1 MGNWFHD
8 ELDALNTHLLEMGS
22 MIEYA
27 IETGV
32 QAMEQR
38 NAELAR
44 TIVSYDREID
54 QKERE
59 IESQC
64 LKLLLR
70 QHPVARDLRF
80 ISAALKM
87 VTDMERVGDQAA
99 DISEIVSYIA
109 QEGYIKQLEHIP
121 KMAEKAVHMVKRAVD
136 AFINRDLDLGARA
149 VIDMD
154 DEVDGPVRRD
164 QARADRVDPPEFRY
178 GRAGAGSFDD
188 RQVFRAHWRPRGEH
202 RRVGGIRHH
211 RRAQRGE
218 NGMIYAVE
226 DDRNIRE
233 LIVYALRQSG
243 FEAEGFE
250 DGSRLM
256 ELPAPELVILD
267 IMLPGEDGLSIL
279 RRLRADP
286 VRKRVPVILLTA
298 LSGEEN
304 RVDGFEAGAD
314 GYITKPFGVMELIAR
329 VKAVLRR
336 GGYGLRVGGIEL
348 DEKRHAVYANG
359 QNVQLT
365 LKEYELLSFL
375 MAHAG
380 TAFDREQLLSE
391 VWGMDYFGGTR
402 TVDVHVQTLRQK
414 LGSCGSQIHTV
425 RGVGYRMEGDRT

>member
-44 TIVSYDREID
+44 TIVSYDRQID

-136 AFINRDLDLGARA
+136 AFINRDLDLARA

-154 DEVDGPVRRD
+154 DEVDGL
-164 QARADRVDPPEFRY
+164 
-178 GRAGAGSFDD
+178 FD
-188 RQVFRAHWRPRGEH
+188 V
-202 RRVGGIRHH
+202 IK
-211 RRAQRGE
+211 
-218 NGMIYAVE
+218 
-226 DDRNIRE
+226 RE
-233 LIVYALRQSG
+233 LI
-243 FEAEGFE
+243 
-250 DGSRLM
+250 
-256 ELPAPELVILD
+256 
-267 IMLPGEDGLSIL
+267 
-279 RRLRADP
+279 
-286 VRKRVPVILLTA
+286 
-298 LSGEEN
+298 
-304 RVDGFEAGAD
+304 
-314 GYITKPFGVMELIAR
+314 ELIHQNSDMGAQ
-329 VKAVLRR
+329 A
-336 GGYGLRVGGIEL
+336 L
-348 DEKRHAVYANG
+348 DLLMIAKYFERIGDHAVNIAEWVEFAITG
-359 QNVQLT
+359 
-365 LKEYELLSFL
+365 
-375 MAHAG
+375 
-380 TAFDREQLLSE
+380 
-391 VWGMDYFGGTR
+391 
-402 TVDVHVQTLRQK
+402 VHK
-414 LGSCGSQIHTV
+414 GEKMG
-425 RGVGYRMEGDRT
+425 

>member
-80 ISAALKM
+80 ISAALEM

-136 AFINRDLDLGARA
+136 AFINRDLDLARA

-154 DEVDGPVRRD
+154 DEVDGL
-164 QARADRVDPPEFRY
+164 
-178 GRAGAGSFDD
+178 FD
-188 RQVFRAHWRPRGEH
+188 V
-202 RRVGGIRHH
+202 IK
-211 RRAQRGE
+211 
-218 NGMIYAVE
+218 
-226 DDRNIRE
+226 RE
-233 LIVYALRQSG
+233 LI
-243 FEAEGFE
+243 
-250 DGSRLM
+250 
-256 ELPAPELVILD
+256 
-267 IMLPGEDGLSIL
+267 
-279 RRLRADP
+279 
-286 VRKRVPVILLTA
+286 
-298 LSGEEN
+298 
-304 RVDGFEAGAD
+304 
-314 GYITKPFGVMELIAR
+314 ELIHQNSDMGAQ
-329 VKAVLRR
+329 A
-336 GGYGLRVGGIEL
+336 L
-348 DEKRHAVYANG
+348 DLLMIAKYFERIGDHAVNIAEWVEFAITG
-359 QNVQLT
+359 
-365 LKEYELLSFL
+365 
-375 MAHAG
+375 
-380 TAFDREQLLSE
+380 
-391 VWGMDYFGGTR
+391 
-402 TVDVHVQTLRQK
+402 VHK
-414 LGSCGSQIHTV
+414 GEKMG
-425 RGVGYRMEGDRT
+425 

>member
-136 AFINRDLDLGARA
+136 AFINRDLDLARA

-154 DEVDGPVRRD
+154 DEVDGL
-164 QARADRVDPPEFRY
+164 
-178 GRAGAGSFDD
+178 FD
-188 RQVFRAHWRPRGEH
+188 V
-202 RRVGGIRHH
+202 IK
-211 RRAQRGE
+211 
-218 NGMIYAVE
+218 
-226 DDRNIRE
+226 RE
-233 LIVYALRQSG
+233 LI
-243 FEAEGFE
+243 
-250 DGSRLM
+250 
-256 ELPAPELVILD
+256 
-267 IMLPGEDGLSIL
+267 
-279 RRLRADP
+279 
-286 VRKRVPVILLTA
+286 
-298 LSGEEN
+298 
-304 RVDGFEAGAD
+304 
-314 GYITKPFGVMELIAR
+314 ELIHQNSAMG
-329 VKAVLRR
+329 AQA
-336 GGYGLRVGGIEL
+336 L
-348 DEKRHAVYANG
+348 DLLMIAKYFERIGDHAVNIAEW
-359 QNVQLT
+359 VEFAIT
-365 LKEYELLSFL
+365 
-375 MAHAG
+375 G
-380 TAFDREQLLSE
+380 THNE
-391 VWGMDYFGGTR
+391 
-402 TVDVHVQTLRQK
+402 
-414 LGSCGSQIHTV
+414 
-425 RGVGYRMEGDRT
+425 EGEA

>member
-136 AFINRDLDLGARA
+136 AFINRDLDLARA

-154 DEVDGPVRRD
+154 DEVDGL
-164 QARADRVDPPEFRY
+164 
-178 GRAGAGSFDD
+178 FD
-188 RQVFRAHWRPRGEH
+188 V
-202 RRVGGIRHH
+202 IK
-211 RRAQRGE
+211 
-218 NGMIYAVE
+218 
-226 DDRNIRE
+226 RE
-233 LIVYALRQSG
+233 LI
-243 FEAEGFE
+243 
-250 DGSRLM
+250 
-256 ELPAPELVILD
+256 
-267 IMLPGEDGLSIL
+267 
-279 RRLRADP
+279 
-286 VRKRVPVILLTA
+286 
-298 LSGEEN
+298 
-304 RVDGFEAGAD
+304 
-314 GYITKPFGVMELIAR
+314 ELIHQNSDMGAQ
-329 VKAVLRR
+329 A
-336 GGYGLRVGGIEL
+336 L
-348 DEKRHAVYANG
+348 DLLMIAKYFERIGDHAVNIAEWVVFAITG
-359 QNVQLT
+359 
-365 LKEYELLSFL
+365 
-375 MAHAG
+375 
-380 TAFDREQLLSE
+380 
-391 VWGMDYFGGTR
+391 
-402 TVDVHVQTLRQK
+402 VHK
-414 LGSCGSQIHTV
+414 GEKMG
-425 RGVGYRMEGDRT
+425 

>member
-109 QEGYIKQLEHIP
+109 QEGYIKQLEHMP

-136 AFINRDLDLGARA
+136 AFINRDLDLARA

-154 DEVDGPVRRD
+154 DEVDGL
-164 QARADRVDPPEFRY
+164 
-178 GRAGAGSFDD
+178 FD
-188 RQVFRAHWRPRGEH
+188 V
-202 RRVGGIRHH
+202 IK
-211 RRAQRGE
+211 
-218 NGMIYAVE
+218 
-226 DDRNIRE
+226 RE
-233 LIVYALRQSG
+233 LI
-243 FEAEGFE
+243 
-250 DGSRLM
+250 
-256 ELPAPELVILD
+256 
-267 IMLPGEDGLSIL
+267 
-279 RRLRADP
+279 
-286 VRKRVPVILLTA
+286 
-298 LSGEEN
+298 
-304 RVDGFEAGAD
+304 
-314 GYITKPFGVMELIAR
+314 ELIHQNSDMGAQ
-329 VKAVLRR
+329 A
-336 GGYGLRVGGIEL
+336 L
-348 DEKRHAVYANG
+348 DLLMIAKYFERIGDHAVNIAEWVEFAITG
-359 QNVQLT
+359 
-365 LKEYELLSFL
+365 
-375 MAHAG
+375 
-380 TAFDREQLLSE
+380 
-391 VWGMDYFGGTR
+391 
-402 TVDVHVQTLRQK
+402 VHK
-414 LGSCGSQIHTV
+414 GEKMG
-425 RGVGYRMEGDRT
+425 

>member
-1 MGNWFHD
+1 MGTWFHD

-136 AFINRDLDLGARA
+136 AFINRDLDLARA

-154 DEVDGPVRRD
+154 DEVDGL
-164 QARADRVDPPEFRY
+164 
-178 GRAGAGSFDD
+178 FD
-188 RQVFRAHWRPRGEH
+188 V
-202 RRVGGIRHH
+202 IK
-211 RRAQRGE
+211 
-218 NGMIYAVE
+218 
-226 DDRNIRE
+226 RE
-233 LIVYALRQSG
+233 LI
-243 FEAEGFE
+243 
-250 DGSRLM
+250 
-256 ELPAPELVILD
+256 
-267 IMLPGEDGLSIL
+267 
-279 RRLRADP
+279 
-286 VRKRVPVILLTA
+286 
-298 LSGEEN
+298 
-304 RVDGFEAGAD
+304 
-314 GYITKPFGVMELIAR
+314 ELIHQNSDMGAQ
-329 VKAVLRR
+329 A
-336 GGYGLRVGGIEL
+336 L
-348 DEKRHAVYANG
+348 DLLMIAKYFERIGDHAVNIAEWVEFAITG
-359 QNVQLT
+359 
-365 LKEYELLSFL
+365 
-375 MAHAG
+375 
-380 TAFDREQLLSE
+380 
-391 VWGMDYFGGTR
+391 
-402 TVDVHVQTLRQK
+402 VHK
-414 LGSCGSQIHTV
+414 GEKMG
-425 RGVGYRMEGDRT
+425 

>member
-136 AFINRDLDLGARA
+136 AFINRDLDLARA

-154 DEVDGPVRRD
+154 DEVDGL
-164 QARADRVDPPEFRY
+164 
-178 GRAGAGSFDD
+178 FD
-188 RQVFRAHWRPRGEH
+188 V
-202 RRVGGIRHH
+202 IK
-211 RRAQRGE
+211 
-218 NGMIYAVE
+218 
-226 DDRNIRE
+226 RE
-233 LIVYALRQSG
+233 LI
-243 FEAEGFE
+243 
-250 DGSRLM
+250 
-256 ELPAPELVILD
+256 
-267 IMLPGEDGLSIL
+267 
-279 RRLRADP
+279 
-286 VRKRVPVILLTA
+286 
-298 LSGEEN
+298 
-304 RVDGFEAGAD
+304 
-314 GYITKPFGVMELIAR
+314 ELIHQNSDMGAQ
-329 VKAVLRR
+329 A
-336 GGYGLRVGGIEL
+336 L
-348 DEKRHAVYANG
+348 DLLMIAKYFERIGDHAVNIAEWVEFAITGVHNG
-359 QNVQLT
+359 E
-365 LKEYELLSFL
+365 K
-375 MAHAG
+375 MG
-380 TAFDREQLLSE
+380 
-391 VWGMDYFGGTR
+391 
-402 TVDVHVQTLRQK
+402 
-414 LGSCGSQIHTV
+414 
-425 RGVGYRMEGDRT
+425 

>member
-8 ELDALNTHLLEMGS
+8 ALDALNTHLLEMGS

-136 AFINRDLDLGARA
+136 AFINRDLDLARA

-154 DEVDGPVRRD
+154 DEVDGL
-164 QARADRVDPPEFRY
+164 
-178 GRAGAGSFDD
+178 FD
-188 RQVFRAHWRPRGEH
+188 V
-202 RRVGGIRHH
+202 IK
-211 RRAQRGE
+211 
-218 NGMIYAVE
+218 
-226 DDRNIRE
+226 RE
-233 LIVYALRQSG
+233 LI
-243 FEAEGFE
+243 
-250 DGSRLM
+250 
-256 ELPAPELVILD
+256 
-267 IMLPGEDGLSIL
+267 
-279 RRLRADP
+279 
-286 VRKRVPVILLTA
+286 
-298 LSGEEN
+298 
-304 RVDGFEAGAD
+304 
-314 GYITKPFGVMELIAR
+314 ELIHQNSDMGAQ
-329 VKAVLRR
+329 A
-336 GGYGLRVGGIEL
+336 L
-348 DEKRHAVYANG
+348 DLLMIAKYFERIGDHAVNIAEWVEFAITG
-359 QNVQLT
+359 
-365 LKEYELLSFL
+365 
-375 MAHAG
+375 
-380 TAFDREQLLSE
+380 
-391 VWGMDYFGGTR
+391 
-402 TVDVHVQTLRQK
+402 VHK
-414 LGSCGSQIHTV
+414 GEKMG
-425 RGVGYRMEGDRT
+425 

>member
-1 MGNWFHD
+1 
-8 ELDALNTHLLEMGS
+8 

-136 AFINRDLDLGARA
+136 AFINRDLDLARA

-154 DEVDGPVRRD
+154 DEVDGL
-164 QARADRVDPPEFRY
+164 
-178 GRAGAGSFDD
+178 FD
-188 RQVFRAHWRPRGEH
+188 V
-202 RRVGGIRHH
+202 IK
-211 RRAQRGE
+211 
-218 NGMIYAVE
+218 
-226 DDRNIRE
+226 RE
-233 LIVYALRQSG
+233 LI
-243 FEAEGFE
+243 
-250 DGSRLM
+250 
-256 ELPAPELVILD
+256 
-267 IMLPGEDGLSIL
+267 
-279 RRLRADP
+279 
-286 VRKRVPVILLTA
+286 
-298 LSGEEN
+298 
-304 RVDGFEAGAD
+304 
-314 GYITKPFGVMELIAR
+314 ELIHQNSDMGAQ
-329 VKAVLRR
+329 A
-336 GGYGLRVGGIEL
+336 L
-348 DEKRHAVYANG
+348 DLLMIAKYFERIGDHAVNIAEWVEFAITG
-359 QNVQLT
+359 
-365 LKEYELLSFL
+365 
-375 MAHAG
+375 
-380 TAFDREQLLSE
+380 
-391 VWGMDYFGGTR
+391 
-402 TVDVHVQTLRQK
+402 VHK
-414 LGSCGSQIHTV
+414 GEKMG
-425 RGVGYRMEGDRT
+425 

>member
-27 IETGV
+27 IETGE

-136 AFINRDLDLGARA
+136 AFINRDLDLARA

-154 DEVDGPVRRD
+154 DEVDGL
-164 QARADRVDPPEFRY
+164 
-178 GRAGAGSFDD
+178 FD
-188 RQVFRAHWRPRGEH
+188 V
-202 RRVGGIRHH
+202 IK
-211 RRAQRGE
+211 
-218 NGMIYAVE
+218 
-226 DDRNIRE
+226 RE
-233 LIVYALRQSG
+233 LI
-243 FEAEGFE
+243 
-250 DGSRLM
+250 
-256 ELPAPELVILD
+256 
-267 IMLPGEDGLSIL
+267 
-279 RRLRADP
+279 
-286 VRKRVPVILLTA
+286 
-298 LSGEEN
+298 
-304 RVDGFEAGAD
+304 
-314 GYITKPFGVMELIAR
+314 ELIHQNSAMG
-329 VKAVLRR
+329 AQA
-336 GGYGLRVGGIEL
+336 L
-348 DEKRHAVYANG
+348 DLLMIAKYFERIGDHAVNIAEWVEFAITG
-359 QNVQLT
+359 
-365 LKEYELLSFL
+365 
-375 MAHAG
+375 
-380 TAFDREQLLSE
+380 
-391 VWGMDYFGGTR
+391 
-402 TVDVHVQTLRQK
+402 VHK
-414 LGSCGSQIHTV
+414 GEKMG
-425 RGVGYRMEGDRT
+425 

>member
-109 QEGYIKQLEHIP
+109 QEGYIKQLEHTR

-136 AFINRDLDLGARA
+136 AFINRDLDLARA

-154 DEVDGPVRRD
+154 DEVDGL
-164 QARADRVDPPEFRY
+164 
-178 GRAGAGSFDD
+178 FD
-188 RQVFRAHWRPRGEH
+188 V
-202 RRVGGIRHH
+202 IK
-211 RRAQRGE
+211 
-218 NGMIYAVE
+218 
-226 DDRNIRE
+226 RE
-233 LIVYALRQSG
+233 LI
-243 FEAEGFE
+243 
-250 DGSRLM
+250 
-256 ELPAPELVILD
+256 
-267 IMLPGEDGLSIL
+267 
-279 RRLRADP
+279 
-286 VRKRVPVILLTA
+286 
-298 LSGEEN
+298 
-304 RVDGFEAGAD
+304 
-314 GYITKPFGVMELIAR
+314 ELIHQNSDMGAQ
-329 VKAVLRR
+329 A
-336 GGYGLRVGGIEL
+336 L
-348 DEKRHAVYANG
+348 DLLMIAKYFERIGDHAVNIAEWVEFAITG
-359 QNVQLT
+359 
-365 LKEYELLSFL
+365 
-375 MAHAG
+375 
-380 TAFDREQLLSE
+380 
-391 VWGMDYFGGTR
+391 
-402 TVDVHVQTLRQK
+402 VHK
-414 LGSCGSQIHTV
+414 GEKMG
-425 RGVGYRMEGDRT
+425 

>member
-136 AFINRDLDLGARA
+136 AFINRDLDLARA

-154 DEVDGPVRRD
+154 DEVDGL
-164 QARADRVDPPEFRY
+164 
-178 GRAGAGSFDD
+178 FD
-188 RQVFRAHWRPRGEH
+188 V
-202 RRVGGIRHH
+202 IK
-211 RRAQRGE
+211 
-218 NGMIYAVE
+218 
-226 DDRNIRE
+226 RE
-233 LIVYALRQSG
+233 LI
-243 FEAEGFE
+243 
-250 DGSRLM
+250 
-256 ELPAPELVILD
+256 
-267 IMLPGEDGLSIL
+267 
-279 RRLRADP
+279 
-286 VRKRVPVILLTA
+286 
-298 LSGEEN
+298 
-304 RVDGFEAGAD
+304 
-314 GYITKPFGVMELIAR
+314 ELIHQNSDMGAQ
-329 VKAVLRR
+329 A
-336 GGYGLRVGGIEL
+336 L
-348 DEKRHAVYANG
+348 DLLMIAKYFERIGDHAVNIAEWVEFATVSYTH
-359 QNVQLT
+359 LT
-365 LKEYELLSFL
+365 LP
-375 MAHAG
+375 
-380 TAFDREQLLSE
+380 TN
-391 VWGMDYFGGTR
+391 
-402 TVDVHVQTLRQK
+402 
-414 LGSCGSQIHTV
+414 
-425 RGVGYRMEGDRT
+425 